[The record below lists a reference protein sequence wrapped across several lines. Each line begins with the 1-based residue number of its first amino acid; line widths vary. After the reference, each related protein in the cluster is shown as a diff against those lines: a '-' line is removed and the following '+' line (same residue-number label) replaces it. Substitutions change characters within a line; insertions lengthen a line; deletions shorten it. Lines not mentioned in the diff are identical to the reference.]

1 MGDARFSEA
10 VQLLDGLSGT
20 DGLHRPFLHGL
31 TVDGASVATL
41 GSPLGSETVA
51 GSDDLAL
58 RIDELQ
64 FDLGEGPC
72 WDSLATDAPVIEPDV
87 RGLPRR
93 EWPAFSEA
101 IRELEL
107 GALFAFPLR
116 VGPLRLGAVDLYRVR
131 PGTLSDDDQ
140 AHALRVADLVGRRVL
155 RQAIVDAADH
165 DDEGPRASRY
175 TRRAVHQATGMVLA
189 QLGTTPEDAHLL
201 LQAHAFATGRPLR
214 EVAEEVLRG
223 IVSFSADD
231 DGIEDDR

>member
-1 MGDARFSEA
+1 MVDARFTEA
-10 VQLLDGLSGT
+10 AQLLDDLPGT
-20 DGLHRPFLHGL
+20 GDLHRPFLHGL

-41 GSPLGSETVA
+41 GSPLGSETIA
-51 GSDDLAL
+51 SSDDLAL
-58 RIDELQ
+58 RLDELQ

-72 WDSLATDAPVIEPDV
+72 WDSLATGAPVIEPDV
-87 RGLPRR
+87 RGLPQR

-107 GALFAFPLR
+107 GAMFAFPLR

-140 AHALRVADLVGRRVL
+140 AHALRVAGLVGRRVL
-155 RQAIVDAADH
+155 QQAIVDAGEH

-201 LQAHAFATGRPLR
+201 LQAHAFATATPLR

-223 IVSFSADD
+223 ALSFSATD